1 MLCSLNARQQRSL
14 SLGRHLSR
22 FIIWVMTSINTLNG
36 AGLERYVRKPG
47 IGSEETGQMILPL
60 GDSDAS
66 DFATL
71 LQIHTPSPIH
81 RNDLAGDV
89 RRI

>member
-1 MLCSLNARQQRSL
+1 
-14 SLGRHLSR
+14 
-22 FIIWVMTSINTLNG
+22 MTSINTLNG

-47 IGSEETGQMILPL
+47 IESEETGQMILPL

-71 LQIHTPSPIH
+71 LQIHTPPPIH